1 MKRWLPLA
9 CRIILAGVFIAAALP
24 KIVSPHDFSIAVYR
38 YQLLPFA
45 LINVVAIYLPWL
57 ELTSAVAL
65 FMPSLRRAALLI
77 LGAMLIVFTIAIT
90 INVIRGVNIACGCFS
105 VDPDAKHI
113 GWMNVVRNLV
123 LVGLVYL
130 AGWKPRRS
138 A

>member
-65 FMPSLRRAALLI
+65 FMPSLRRAALFI